1 MKSLYEFQLDGKS
14 GANSRC
20 YFSCNGVE
28 ARGGT
33 SAEDRRSALA
43 GEHLNDPGHLFRSL
57 CLHFIVWS
65 GTQNRFVKESKVF
78 QACACGVCIE

>member
-1 MKSLYEFQLDGKS
+1 MNFNWMASLVPTAAVISAAVAYKLVVVLLPRTDGPP
-14 GANSRC
+14 
-20 YFSCNGVE
+20 
-28 ARGGT
+28 
-33 SAEDRRSALA
+33 LA

-65 GTQNRFVKESKVF
+65 GTQNRYVKEIKVF